1 MGIVDNIIK
10 TVVSIVP
17 NKRFATLQVEA
28 TTAFLVEGIDC
39 NTDFLE
45 AQVLLPTGG

>member
-10 TVVSIVP
+10 AVLSIMP
-17 NKRFATLQVEA
+17 DKRFATLKVEA

-39 NTDFLE
+39 NTDFLKAE
-45 AQVLLPTGG
+45 VLLPTSG